1 MLVREIPAEEV
12 DWVNNSFVDPNGR
25 VFEWR
30 GGIYRA
36 LEPAYLVRW
45 RQLVDDGT
53 IPALLRDGLLIESE
67 LTDLQVASG
76 NAVLCHRRVPVVSY
90 CFEWL
95 PKMLKEAALLT
106 LDLCIRLAEKKLTL
120 QDGHPWNILFDGT
133 RPIYVDAGSIVPA
146 RDDILWAPYQQFCNF
161 FLFPLYLYAT
171 GRDHVARCLLRD
183 YLYGVTDSDLLAT
196 LSFSYKLR
204 HPRRVLGV
212 ALPSWLGNLIEHLP
226 EEMKVRL
233 LSILRR
239 AGGEAKNH
247 RLKIKFFESVQ
258 NDIAALGFPRTKS
271 HWARYYG
278 TPDHSW
284 FRTDLVPGDWQRKQ
298 ETVTGI
304 LTDLRP
310 KSVLDVGANTGHY
323 AKIAAVQ
330 GARVTACELDVAAL
344 TVCYEQ
350 ARKDRLDI
358 LPLVT
363 NVLSTSPAAGRGAVA
378 LSPAIER
385 LRSDLVMG
393 LAVVHHMVAAERIRI
408 KRLTEIFAA
417 VTNRWLLLEFV
428 PPLHPKI
435 GASPVPG
442 LDDFTAG
449 DLQDSLKTNFA
460 SVRSFASYPHDR
472 QLFVCEK

>member
-1 MLVREIPAEEV
+1 M
-12 DWVNNSFVDPNGR
+12 
-25 VFEWR
+25 
-30 GGIYRA
+30 
-36 LEPAYLVRW
+36 
-45 RQLVDDGT
+45 
-53 IPALLRDGLLIESE
+53 
-67 LTDLQVASG
+67 
-76 NAVLCHRRVPVVSY
+76 
-90 CFEWL
+90 
-95 PKMLKEAALLT
+95 
-106 LDLCIRLAEKKLTL
+106 
-120 QDGHPWNILFDGT
+120 
-133 RPIYVDAGSIVPA
+133 
-146 RDDILWAPYQQFCNF
+146 
-161 FLFPLYLYAT
+161 
-171 GRDHVARCLLRD
+171 
-183 YLYGVTDSDLLAT
+183 
-196 LSFSYKLR
+196 
-204 HPRRVLGV
+204 
-212 ALPSWLGNLIEHLP
+212 
-226 EEMKVRL
+226 
-233 LSILRR
+233 
-239 AGGEAKNH
+239 
-247 RLKIKFFESVQ
+247 Q

-449 DLQDSLKTNFA
+449 DLQDSLKINFA